1 MIISA
6 IENAAGSKYKFKV
19 FIDDEFA
26 FILYKGELSHYGLA
40 VDMELSEELFS
51 ELNEIVFKRGKE
63 HLSKLIC
70 EKDRTEFEI
79 RENLKK
85 HFYSDENIE
94 RLTELARDQGFVND
108 RLYASDYVSCYAGRK
123 SLAVIKADLMR
134 RGVSSEYI
142 SLALEELSSDD
153 EKEGIIKLLKK
164 KYPDKEPLS
173 YEEKNKLFAYLGRKG
188 YSFETIRKAFDEY
201 ISD

>member
-6 IENAAGSKYKFKV
+6 IDIIAGSKYKYKV
-19 FIDDEFA
+19 FIDDKFA
-26 FILYKGELSHYGLA
+26 FILYKGDLSQYGLA
-40 VDMELSEELFS
+40 ADMEISEDRFS

-63 HLSKLIC
+63 HLSKLIY
-70 EKDRTEFEI
+70 EKDRTEFEL

-94 RLTELARDQGFVND
+94 RLIELAKDQRFIND
-108 RLYASDYVSCYAGRK
+108 KLYASNYVSCYAGRK

-134 RGVSSEYI
+134 RGVSGEDI
-142 SLALEELSSDD
+142 SFAVQEISSDD

-164 KYPDKEPLS
+164 KYPDKAPLS
-173 YEEKNKLFAYLGRKG
+173 YDEKNKLFAYLGRKG
-188 YSFETIRKAFDEY
+188 YSFEMIRKAFEEY